1 MKKRTASNVN
11 YQAVAADFQV
21 GDLVVPFGH
30 SRDSAGRVVAVWP
43 AIGMADVQYNYGTA
57 RYPVEDLQR
66 FDNLGVPQ
74 PTRTDTV
81 PGGAGT
87 VSVPGGPDNAQKL
100 AKRVAL
106 AHEKQAVY
114 WGAVNRTYKAT
125 QEEQDS
131 GDYKCPRCR
140 DVSLRLTSYKRE
152 DGKNIK
158 LLACNECLFL
168 IRPND
173 LVGCHHFVPPN
184 EV

>member
-11 YQAVAADFQV
+11 YQAVAAEFQV

-30 SRDSAGRVVAVWP
+30 SRDSAARVVAVWP
-43 AIGMADVQYNYGTA
+43 AIGMVDVQYNYGPA

-66 FDNLGVPQ
+66 FNEFGVPV

-87 VSVPGGPDNAQKL
+87 VSVPGGPDTQKL
-100 AKRVAL
+100 ASRVAL
-106 AHEKQAVY
+106 AHEKKAVY
-114 WGAVNRTYKAT
+114 WGALNRTYKAT

-158 LLACNECLFL
+158 LLACHECLFL

-173 LVGCHHFVPPN
+173 LVGCHHFIPPN